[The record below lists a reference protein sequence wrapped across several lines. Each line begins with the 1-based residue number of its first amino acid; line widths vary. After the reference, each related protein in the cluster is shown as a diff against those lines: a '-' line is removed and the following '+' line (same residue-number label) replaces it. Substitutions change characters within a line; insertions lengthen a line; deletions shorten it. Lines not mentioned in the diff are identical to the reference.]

1 MEAPALGK
9 GHGAAR
15 GPGRSLPACVPQ
27 TRLPATF
34 GRLAGR
40 YNAQSYGYLCSEV
53 YSADTFYTRFKQ
65 EGVLSGKVRGRP
77 AAQTNTEVLGPGLDV
92 CAARL
97 GQPGSESPALDL
109 LLPCPLFS
117 HSRGGHTH
125 TLSEGGAPPS
135 CSPAPSR
142 QVAMDYRSCILRP
155 GGSKDAKGMGKLF
168 LGCDPT
174 QDAFLLSKGLQVE
187 GCKLPAC

>member
-1 MEAPALGK
+1 M
-9 GHGAAR
+9 
-15 GPGRSLPACVPQ
+15 
-27 TRLPATF
+27 
-34 GRLAGR
+34 
-40 YNAQSYGYLCSEV
+40 
-53 YSADTFYTRFKQ
+53 
-65 EGVLSGKVRGRP
+65 
-77 AAQTNTEVLGPGLDV
+77 QTNTEVLGLGLDA

-97 GQPGSESPALDL
+97 GLPGSEGPALDP

-135 CSPAPSR
+135 CSSAPSP

-155 GGSKDAKGMGKLF
+155 GGSEDAKVMVKLF

-187 GCKLPAC
+187 GCKPQAC

>member
-1 MEAPALGK
+1 M
-9 GHGAAR
+9 
-15 GPGRSLPACVPQ
+15 
-27 TRLPATF
+27 
-34 GRLAGR
+34 
-40 YNAQSYGYLCSEV
+40 
-53 YSADTFYTRFKQ
+53 YSKDTVHTLFKQ

-77 AAQTNTEVLGPGLDV
+77 AVQTNTEVLGLGLDA
-92 CAARL
+92 CAANL
-97 GQPGSESPALDL
+97 GLPGSEDPALDP
-109 LLPCPLFS
+109 LLPCPLLS

-155 GGSKDAKGMGKLF
+155 GSSEDAKGMVKLF
-168 LGCDPT
+168 LGCDPI

-187 GCKLPAC
+187 GCKPPAC